1 MQLRSATNVIQE
13 DFSKLEQLISSIST
27 KCDQSLG
34 EADMNKVA
42 INKNTEQIECLKLK
56 AFKNDKSFEDM
67 EVIKKWISP
76 LTSKNLVSIINLGGK
91 EGGRH

>member
-1 MQLRSATNVIQE
+1 M
-13 DFSKLEQLISSIST
+13 EQLITSIST

-67 EVIKKWISP
+67 EKMMRLSFGDDVRKGCELI
-76 LTSKNLVSIINLGGK
+76 
-91 EGGRH
+91 EGENEK